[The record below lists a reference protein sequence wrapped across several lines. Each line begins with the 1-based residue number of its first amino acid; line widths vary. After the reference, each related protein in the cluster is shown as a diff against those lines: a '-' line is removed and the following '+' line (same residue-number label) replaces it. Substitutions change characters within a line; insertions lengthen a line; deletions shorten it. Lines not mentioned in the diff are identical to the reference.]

1 MENNKNS
8 NIVDLFLFQF
18 LPANSEG
25 KVRWSFRADC
35 YRCWL
40 GATLFALRIAI
51 ITLFTEQTANL
62 TNAGREF
69 MESRKG
75 I

>member
-18 LPANSEG
+18 SPLRGKCARASEQIAID
-25 KVRWSFRADC
+25 V
-35 YRCWL
+35 
-40 GATLFALRIAI
+40 GATLFALRTAI
-51 ITLFTEQTANL
+51 ITLFTEQTDNL
-62 TNAGREF
+62 TNTGREF
-69 MESRKG
+69 MESRKE